1 MAIVKKNEAMP
12 KRPTVTVLYGQPGC
26 GKTSLCNTAKN
37 PLLIDC
43 DRGADRAINR
53 QDSLV
58 CNSWTDIV
66 KEKESFKDYDT
77 IIIDTAKACLDDFL
91 MTYVKEKD
99 DTCKKNQLKA
109 YGAIGQE
116 FKEIVSY
123 IRSLD
128 KDVIIIAHAKEDKD
142 GDVTKFA
149 PDVTG
154 GSKELI
160 LRIAD
165 QVGFVSVVN
174 QKRTIRFEPDE
185 RIIGKNVAKL
195 PMQVIPDESDP
206 AFANAM
212 ERIID
217 AVKTAI
223 QKRSNEQAEALELLK
238 KVDDAIVA
246 IQKTEDADKVLTLIK
261 NLPKVHHKTSQA
273 KLLDKCNEMGFKYDK
288 GAKKFTLPDE
298 EN

>member
-1 MAIVKKNEAMP
+1 MPIVKKNEAMP
-12 KRPTVTVLYGQPGC
+12 QRPTVILLYGNPGC
-26 GKTSLCNTAKN
+26 GKTSLTNTSKN

-58 CNSWTDIV
+58 CSCWEDIV
-66 KEKESFKDYDT
+66 KEKEVFKDYDT

-91 MTYVKEKD
+91 MTYVKQKD
-99 DTCKKNQLKA
+99 DICKKNQLKA
-109 YGAIGQE
+109 FGAIGQE
-116 FKEIVSY
+116 FKELVSY
-123 IRSLD
+123 IRSLN
-128 KDVIIIAHAKEDKD
+128 KDLIIIAHAKEDKD
-142 GDVTKFA
+142 GDIIKFA

-195 PMQVIPDESDP
+195 PMQNIPDEGSEEFP
-206 AFANAM
+206 HAM
-212 ERIID
+212 ENIIN

-223 QKRSNEQAEALELLK
+223 QSRSNEQAEALEALQEI
-238 KVDDAIVA
+238 DDAIIA
-246 IQKTEDADKVLTLIK
+246 IQTTEDADKVLSSLK
-261 NLPKVHHKTSQA
+261 SLPKGYLKKVQNT
-273 KLLDKCNEMGFKYDK
+273 LLNKCNEMGFEYDK
-288 GAKKFTLPDE
+288 ETKKFIVKDA
-298 EN
+298 